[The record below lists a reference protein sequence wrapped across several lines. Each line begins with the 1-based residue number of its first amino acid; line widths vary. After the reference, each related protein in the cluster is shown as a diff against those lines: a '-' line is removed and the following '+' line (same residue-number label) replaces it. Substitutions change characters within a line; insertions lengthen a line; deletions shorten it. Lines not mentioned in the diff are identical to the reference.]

1 MAKPHVVVIPYP
13 AQGHVIPILE
23 LAQCLVAQGVKV
35 TFINTEINHSLMTSN
50 CVGKDGFGGLMQM
63 VSLPDGIE
71 SSEDRSDIRK
81 LNLSMLQTMPRKLE
95 ELIEKINKED
105 SSKVSC
111 VIADDSMAW
120 AIQVANKMQIR
131 SAAFWPASVATLA
144 SILSFQKLI
153 DDGFINEKGIPLSN
167 EMILLSKTMPP
178 IKPQNLAWACLEDS
192 ATVEVFFQV
201 AVQSAESSR
210 LTDWFICN
218 SCPELE
224 AGAFSLKG
232 GCSHRNLNNFIEWI
246 QQNDADVKDQPDSI
260 GT

>member
-1 MAKPHVVVIPYP
+1 MARPHALVIPYP

-23 LAQCLVAQGVKV
+23 LAQCLVTKGVKV
-35 TFINTEINHSLMTSN
+35 TFINTEVNHSLVTSN
-50 CVGKDGFGGLMQM
+50 CLDKDGFGDLMQM
-63 VSLPDGIE
+63 VALPDGIE

-120 AIQVANKMQIR
+120 AIQVAKKMGIS

-153 DDGFINEKGIPLSN
+153 DDGIINKKGETYIFCILEVSVLTNRSN
-167 EMILLSKTMPP
+167 
-178 IKPQNLAWACLEDS
+178 
-192 ATVEVFFQV
+192 
-201 AVQSAESSR
+201 
-210 LTDWFICN
+210 
-218 SCPELE
+218 
-224 AGAFSLKG
+224 
-232 GCSHRNLNNFIEWI
+232 
-246 QQNDADVKDQPDSI
+246 
-260 GT
+260 